1 MGWGCVGI
9 RGKSGKGG
17 NLGKTGKSGNLGK
30 SGKSGNLGKS
40 AEYLQVDKNE
50 VGRRRYDKG
59 VTKVVRWALRK
70 WYDGHYESGT
80 KIECILLRTGMGI
93 VRFVMGVFSIKVRVC
108 GQR

>member
-30 SGKSGNLGKS
+30 SGKS

-50 VGRRRYDKG
+50 AGRRRYDKG

-70 WYDGHYESGT
+70 RYKD
-80 KIECILLRTGMGI
+80 
-93 VRFVMGVFSIKVRVC
+93 
-108 GQR
+108 

>member
-40 AEYLQVDKNE
+40 GKSAEYLQVGKNE
-50 VGRRRYDKG
+50 AGRRRYDKG
-59 VTKVVRWALRK
+59 GTKVVRWALRK
-70 WYDGHYESGT
+70 RYKD
-80 KIECILLRTGMGI
+80 
-93 VRFVMGVFSIKVRVC
+93 
-108 GQR
+108 

>member
-30 SGKSGNLGKS
+30 SGKS

-50 VGRRRYDKG
+50 AGRR
-59 VTKVVRWALRK
+59 
-70 WYDGHYESGT
+70 WYEKCDESGM
-80 KIECILLRTGMGI
+80 MGI
-93 VRFVMGVFSIKVRVC
+93 TKAV
-108 GQR
+108 QRLNASFRE